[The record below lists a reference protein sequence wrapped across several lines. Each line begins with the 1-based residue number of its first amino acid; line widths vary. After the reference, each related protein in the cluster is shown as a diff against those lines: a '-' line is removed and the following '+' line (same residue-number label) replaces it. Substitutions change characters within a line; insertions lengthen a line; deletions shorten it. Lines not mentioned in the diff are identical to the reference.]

1 MEETRLRTEIFQYI
15 VDQTPG
21 VVFLTSDLIEAFQ
34 LTQNEALHYIT
45 LSWKTGILEPRF
57 RLFDVPMPWKRNRFD
72 IPDIVDTPAGPKR
85 VGTKDI
91 MVGFV
96 RTTLN

>member
-1 MEETRLRTEIFQYI
+1 MEEKQLRSDIFQFI
-15 VDQTPG
+15 ADQTPG

-34 LTQNEALHYIT
+34 LTQDEALLYIT

-57 RLFDVPMPWKRNRFD
+57 RLFDAPMPWKRNRFD
-72 IPDIVDTPAGPKR
+72 IPEIIDTPAGPKR
-85 VGTKDI
+85 VSTKDI

-96 RTTLN
+96 RTNL